1 MGNALLQ
8 RSADVGVGRVVELAD
23 TMDLGSIGES
33 CAGSSPVAPT
43 TIDVSD
49 DTDHASAKHRSSPA
63 PRMNA
68 HGNPKRHPSPGSLGK
83 ASVVTLSLFMAGC
96 SPSGERALIEGDRL
110 LQIGKS
116 SEAIPL
122 LERAALDL
130 PQNAPALNH
139 LGLAYHASGK
149 TNEARRAYLRA
160 LEVDR
165 NRIEATYNLAITY
178 LERGEL
184 QEAEKGLRAYLVAH
198 PTDAAVWEVIAQL
211 QFQSG
216 RWDDTERS
224 FATIQP
230 TGAISAD
237 SWNTRG
243 LLSLRK
249 RRFKDAVNCFQYALS
264 LDPAATTPLFNLG
277 VAHQL
282 QGDRRSAAVQYR
294 RWLVVNPS
302 ARQSAGVQEL
312 IRQWEIPATP
322 STALVSTNAPAPFAP
337 QRPGR
342 PAAPVVPTQR
352 TNAAAVTEAPRPLAT
367 STLPSSPARTPEPPA
382 AKPVAPPQ
390 ITPPPPLQVVNVQED
405 PPLRPAQD
413 EPVAKP
419 AAKLAA
425 AVPTGGAAPA
435 PQKTTEP
442 ATSTVTSPSAA
453 EGKADATE
461 TDDADNPAKR
471 SLWQRVTPG
480 KWANP
485 VQWFRKSSE
494 TNTAAASD
502 ARPPGNP
509 AEVAAKAASKPSSSP
524 QKKPTPLSPPAAVGP
539 ATAPTTAATTPSR
552 PAPRTEIASPRR
564 PAPPRY
570 IRRAVGLLPAGNR
583 TAAEPHFQQGIGAH
597 QRRDLINAAAQYR
610 RATEID
616 PSFHEAYHNLALVA
630 LDQGDVNLALVAC
643 EQALLLRPAD
653 SESRRSFAVALKQAG
668 HPQDA
673 AEQIELF
680 LAAKPTE
687 TALHLAAAG
696 LYAGEL
702 DEPAKARTHYELVLA
717 LEPSHP
723 QAAAIRGWLSSHPK

>member
-1 MGNALLQ
+1 MGHALLQ
-8 RSADVGVGRVVELAD
+8 RSAAVGVGRVVELAD

-49 DTDHASAKHRSSPA
+49 DTDHASVKHRSSPA

-83 ASVVTLSLFMAGC
+83 ASMVTLSLFMAGC

-116 SEAIPL
+116 TEAIPL

-178 LERGEL
+178 LERGDL
-184 QEAEKGLRAYLVAH
+184 LEAEKGLRAYLVAH
-198 PTDAAVWEVIAQL
+198 PTDAAVWEVLAQL

-216 RWDDTERS
+216 RWDDAERS

-237 SWNTRG
+237 GWNTRG

-282 QGDRRSAAVQYR
+282 QGDRRSAAAQYR
-294 RWLVVNPS
+294 RWLALSPGSPPS
-302 ARQSAGVQEL
+302 AAVQEL
-312 IRQWEIPATP
+312 VRQWETPATP
-322 STALVSTNAPAPFAP
+322 PTALVSTNAPAPLVP
-337 QRPGR
+337 QRTVR
-342 PAAPVVPTQR
+342 PTAPVGPTQR
-352 TNAAAVTEAPRPLAT
+352 TNAVPEASRPMAT
-367 STLPSSPARTPEPPA
+367 STPPATPPASPTRTPEPPA
-382 AKPVAPPQ
+382 AKPVV
-390 ITPPPPLQVVNVQED
+390 PPPPLQVVNVQED
-405 PPLRPAQD
+405 PPLRPARD

-419 AAKLAA
+419 AAKPVAP
-425 AVPTGGAAPA
+425 VPAGVAAPA
-435 PQKTTEP
+435 PQKPTEP
-442 ATSTVTSPSAA
+442 AVPAATSPSAA
-453 EGKADATE
+453 EGKITPTALETTDA
-461 TDDADNPAKR
+461 NNSAKR

-485 VQWFRKSSE
+485 VQWFRKE
-494 TNTAAASD
+494 ADTNT
-502 ARPPGNP
+502 P
-509 AEVAAKAASKPSSSP
+509 ATPTAKP
-524 QKKPTPLSPPAAVGP
+524 PTPTPAPASPKKATPL
-539 ATAPTTAATTPSR
+539 TAPTARVAPPQPTASAAPSK
-552 PAPRTEIASPRR
+552 PAARTEIAQVRR

-570 IRRAVGLLPAGNR
+570 VRRAIGLLPAGNR

-630 LDQGDVNLALVAC
+630 LDQGDLNLALVAC

-702 DEPAKARTHYELVLA
+702 DDPAKARNHYESVLA

-723 QAAAIRGWLSSHPK
+723 QAAAIRGWLASHPK

>member
-1 MGNALLQ
+1 
-8 RSADVGVGRVVELAD
+8 
-23 TMDLGSIGES
+23 
-33 CAGSSPVAPT
+33 
-43 TIDVSD
+43 
-49 DTDHASAKHRSSPA
+49 
-63 PRMNA
+63 MNA
-68 HGNPKRHPSPGSLGK
+68 HGNTKRLPSPVSLGK
-83 ASVVTLSLFMAGC
+83 ASMVTLSLFLGGC

-116 SEAIPL
+116 TEAIPL

-165 NRIEATYNLAITY
+165 NRIEATYNLAITH

-184 QEAEKGLRAYLVAH
+184 LEAEKGLRAYLVAH
-198 PTDAAVWEVIAQL
+198 PTDAAVWEVLAQL

-216 RWDDTERS
+216 RWDDAERS
-224 FATIQP
+224 FASIQP

-237 SWNTRG
+237 GWNSRG

-264 LDPAATTPLFNLG
+264 LNPAATTPLYNLG
-277 VAHQL
+277 VSHQL
-282 QGDRRSAAVQYR
+282 QGDRRSAAAQYR
-294 RWLVVNPS
+294 RWLAVNPS
-302 ARQSAGVQEL
+302 APQSAAVQEL
-312 IRQWEIPATP
+312 VRQWETPATP
-322 STALVSTNAPAPFAP
+322 PTALVSTNAPTPLVP

-342 PAAPVVPTQR
+342 PTAPVAPNPR
-352 TNAAAVTEAPRPLAT
+352 TNAVAVTEAPRPLAT
-367 STLPSSPARTPEPPA
+367 TTPPSTAPSTAPSTPPSSPARTPEPA
-382 AKPVAPPQ
+382 AVKPVAPPQ
-390 ITPPPPLQVVNVQED
+390 IVPPPPPPLQVVNVQED

-419 AAKLAA
+419 AAKPVV
-425 AVPTGGAAPA
+425 AVPTGVAAPA
-435 PQKTTEP
+435 PQKPTEP
-442 ATSTVTSPSAA
+442 ATSTVASPSAA

-461 TDDADNPAKR
+461 TDDANNPAKR

-524 QKKPTPLSPPAAVGP
+524 QKKPTPLSPPAAVG
-539 ATAPTTAATTPSR
+539 
-552 PAPRTEIASPRR
+552 
-564 PAPPRY
+564 
-570 IRRAVGLLPAGNR
+570 
-583 TAAEPHFQQGIGAH
+583 
-597 QRRDLINAAAQYR
+597 
-610 RATEID
+610 
-616 PSFHEAYHNLALVA
+616 
-630 LDQGDVNLALVAC
+630 
-643 EQALLLRPAD
+643 
-653 SESRRSFAVALKQAG
+653 
-668 HPQDA
+668 
-673 AEQIELF
+673 
-680 LAAKPTE
+680 
-687 TALHLAAAG
+687 

-702 DEPAKARTHYELVLA
+702 DDPAKARNHYESVLA

-723 QAAAIRGWLSSHPK
+723 QAAAIRGWLASHPK

>member
-1 MGNALLQ
+1 
-8 RSADVGVGRVVELAD
+8 
-23 TMDLGSIGES
+23 
-33 CAGSSPVAPT
+33 
-43 TIDVSD
+43 
-49 DTDHASAKHRSSPA
+49 
-63 PRMNA
+63 MNA
-68 HGNPKRHPSPGSLGK
+68 HGNPKRCPSPVSLAG
-83 ASVVTLSLFMAGC
+83 LSIPALGLLLAGC

-110 LQIGKS
+110 LQSGKAA
-116 SEAIPL
+116 EAIPL

-139 LGLAYHASGK
+139 LGLAYHATGK

-160 LEVDR
+160 LEIDR
-165 NRIEATYNLAITY
+165 NRIEATYNLAITH

-184 QEAEKGLRAYLVAH
+184 LEAEKGLRAYLVAH
-198 PTDAAVWEVIAQL
+198 PTDAAVWEVLAQV

-216 RWDDTERS
+216 RWDDAERS

-230 TGAISAD
+230 ATAISAD
-237 SWNTRG
+237 GWNTRG

-249 RRFKDAVNCFQYALS
+249 RRFKDAANCFQYAQS
-264 LDPAATTPLFNLG
+264 LDPAAATPLYNLG
-277 VAHQL
+277 VTHQL
-282 QGDRRSAAVQYR
+282 QGDRRSAAAQYR
-294 RWLVVNPS
+294 RWLALSPG
-302 ARQSAGVQEL
+302 APQSAAVQEL
-312 IRQWEIPATP
+312 IRQWETP
-322 STALVSTNAPAPFAP
+322 TTAPTALVSTNAPAPLVPQKAVRPTALVAP
-337 QRPGR
+337 SS
-342 PAAPVVPTQR
+342 R
-352 TNAAAVTEAPRPLAT
+352 TNAVAVAEAPRPSAT
-367 STLPSSPARTPEPPA
+367 PTPPSTAPTSPARTTEPPA
-382 AKPVAPPQ
+382 AKPVTPPP
-390 ITPPPPLQVVNVQED
+390 TPKVVNVTPPPPPPLQVVNVQED

-419 AAKLAA
+419 AAKPVAA
-425 AVPTGGAAPA
+425 IPAEVAAPA
-435 PQKTTEP
+435 PQKPNEP
-442 ATSTVTSPSAA
+442 ATPTAASPSAA
-453 EGKADATE
+453 EGKTASTE
-461 TDDADNPAKR
+461 TDDSNKSAKR

-494 TNTAAASD
+494 TNTAAASE

-524 QKKPTPLSPPAAVGP
+524 QKKPTPLSSPAAVSP
-539 ATAPTTAATTPSR
+539 ATTPASAATTPSR

-583 TAAEPHFQQGIGAH
+583 AAAEPHFQQGIGAH
-597 QRRDLINAAAQYR
+597 QRRDLVTAAAQYR
-610 RATEID
+610 RATEVD

-630 LDQGDVNLALVAC
+630 LDQGDLNLALVAC
-643 EQALLLRPAD
+643 EQALLLRPSD
-653 SESRRSFAVALKQAG
+653 SESRRNFAVALKQAG

-673 AEQIELF
+673 VEQIELF

-702 DEPAKARTHYELVLA
+702 DDPAKARGHYEAVLA

-723 QAAAIRGWLSSHPK
+723 QAAAIRGWLASHPK